1 MNKILAIAACAV
13 ALTGAANAATFNLD
27 FVAAAAG
34 NERGVEGQTLSFGG
48 LGVTLTSSHNAYLD
62 DLSGGKP
69 AGLGVCKVLDGNGQ
83 CNPSNDDNI
92 TDDEFVTLSFDRKVN
107 LMGFQF
113 YDADHNSLSA
123 SNDRLIIDGTKFS
136 FADATAA
143 SFNNVMSIT
152 FKHNTGGALVDD
164 FYLGSATAMS
174 AVPLPAGM
182 ALMLG
187 GLGAFGVASRRKAKA
202 AA

>member
-1 MNKILAIAACAV
+1 MKKIFAIAACAV
-13 ALTGAANAATFNLD
+13 ALSGAAHAATFDLN

-34 NERGVEGQTLSFGG
+34 NEGGVEGQTLNFGG
-48 LGVTLTSSHNAYLD
+48 LDVTLTSSNNAYLD

-69 AGLGVCKVLDGNGQ
+69 AGLGVCKVLNKKGQ
-83 CNPSNDDNI
+83 CSPSNDDNI
-92 TDDEFVTLSFDRKVN
+92 TDNESVTLTFDRKVD

-113 YDADHNSLSA
+113 YDAKHNSLST
-123 SNDRLIIDGTKFS
+123 SGDRLIIDGTVFS

-143 SFNNVMSIT
+143 TFSNIMSIT
-152 FKHNTGGALVDD
+152 FAHNTGGQLKDD

-187 GLGAFGVASRRKAKA
+187 GLGAFGVASRRKTKA